1 MLPAGGGAK
10 QSSLCPSSR
19 DTGEHS
25 EDGLEPVGCLHLH
38 L

>member
-19 DTGEHS
+19 DTGERS